1 MQHINTF
8 ADSNLSTAEQRLHK
22 GPGTEDVTSDRAGG
36 GGQPFSRS
44 GGANGGR
51 GRRGGSFVLE
61 RESVIS
67 PMALS
72 APRASIA
79 RLTSVH

>member
-1 MQHINTF
+1 MQYINTF
-8 ADSNLSTAEQRLHK
+8 ADSNLSAAEQRLHK

-36 GGQPFSRS
+36 GGQPFSQS

-67 PMALS
+67 LMALS
-72 APRASIA
+72 ALRASIA
-79 RLTSVH
+79 RPTSVL